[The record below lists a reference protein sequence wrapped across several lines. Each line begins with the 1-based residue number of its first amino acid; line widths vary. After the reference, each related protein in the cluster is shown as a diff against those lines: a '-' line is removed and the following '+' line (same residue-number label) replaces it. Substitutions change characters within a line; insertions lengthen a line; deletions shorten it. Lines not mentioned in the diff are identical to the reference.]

1 MQPKFV
7 VGLDIG
13 TTKVGVVIATSPTP
27 GEVSI
32 IGVGTSSHSGL
43 RKGNIINL
51 EETVRAIKEA
61 VKNAELQA
69 GVKVDEVNMGI
80 AGEYVESSNSS
91 GVVGIT
97 GPENEISHEDVQR
110 VIEAARNYA
119 RPREKRILH
128 VLPQQYMVDD
138 QEGIAEPVRMVG
150 VRLEAI
156 VHIIT
161 THESPMLNSI
171 RAVEKAG
178 YKVRNV
184 VMGQLASSMVVLDK
198 YEKELGVCLVD
209 IGGGSADIAM
219 FYDGSLRY
227 SAVVPWGG
235 QHVTSD
241 IASGLRIPTEKAES
255 VKINYGDVMMER
267 NVAKSDIR
275 IEGLSGRPDQ
285 MIPHSF
291 LAEIIVPRLS
301 EILELVQE
309 KMQESDLAE
318 LMRAGVVITGGT
330 AFLPGL
336 RELAERIFGLP
347 VKIGVP
353 IGIKGLQDNVSS
365 PVYTTAVG
373 LAKYGIE
380 QGSDGQQT
388 RFGDLEDQILSWK
401 DKIIK
406 FFNDFF

>member
-13 TTKVGVVIATSPTP
+13 TTKVAVVIASRPAA
-27 GEVSI
+27 GEISI
-32 IGVGTSSHSGL
+32 IGVGTSPHGGL
-43 RKGNIINL
+43 RRGNIINL

-69 GVKVDEVNMGI
+69 GVKVEEVNMGI
-80 AGEYVESSNSS
+80 SGEYVESSNSS

-97 GPENEISHEDVQR
+97 GPENEITSEDVKR

-128 VLPQQYMVDD
+128 VLPQQYIVDD
-138 QEGIAEPVRMVG
+138 QEGIAEPVGMCG

-156 VHIIT
+156 VHIII

-171 RAVEKAG
+171 RAIEKAG
-178 YKVRNV
+178 YKVINV

-198 YEKELGVCLVD
+198 YEKELGVCLID

-219 FYDGSLRY
+219 FYDGSIRY

-235 QHVTSD
+235 QNVTSD

-255 VKINYGDVMMER
+255 VKINYGDAMMER
-267 NVAKSDIR
+267 NIVRSDIR
-275 IEGLSGRPDQ
+275 IEGYGGRPDQ

-291 LAEIIVPRLS
+291 LGEIIVPRLS
-301 EILELVQE
+301 EILELALE
-309 KMQESDLAE
+309 KMQESDLIE

-336 RELAERIFGLP
+336 RELAEKIFGLP

-353 IGIKGLQDNVSS
+353 IGIKGLQDNVAS
-365 PVYTTAVG
+365 PGFTTAVG
-373 LAKYGIE
+373 LAKFGLE
-380 QGSDGQQT
+380 NSGVLQQSKFSELEGQIVS
-388 RFGDLEDQILSWK
+388 FK